1 MRRTYGSKT
10 ILYGTM
16 KFAVSGD
23 FFLKMMNHR
32 LKGSTVIINSIR
44 LRSEAIPALLSL
56 IHLDPFPRPP
66 ESHPIKSTAV
76 YTPLDR
82 GIVSS

>member
-23 FFLKMMNHR
+23 FFLKMMNHV
-32 LKGSTVIINSIR
+32 LKV
-44 LRSEAIPALLSL
+44 LRS
-56 IHLDPFPRPP
+56 
-66 ESHPIKSTAV
+66 
-76 YTPLDR
+76 
-82 GIVSS
+82 SSIQLGSGVKLYQPS

>member
-10 ILYGTM
+10 ILHGIM

-23 FFLKMMNHR
+23 FFLKMMNLTR

-66 ESHPIKSTAV
+66 ESHSIKSTAV
-76 YTPLDR
+76 YPP
-82 GIVSS
+82 G